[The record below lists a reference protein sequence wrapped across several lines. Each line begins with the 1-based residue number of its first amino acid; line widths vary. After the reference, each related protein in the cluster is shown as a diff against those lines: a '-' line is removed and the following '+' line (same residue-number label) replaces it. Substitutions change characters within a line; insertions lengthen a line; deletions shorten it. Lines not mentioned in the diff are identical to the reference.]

1 MNMKKTM
8 IMGKKSDGIFPNASL
23 KTKMFILFI
32 FFGLAKALAGPSS
45 KLLTFEDTK
54 NRVGTV
60 ENADLARKHSLQ
72 ITIKG
77 EIVDENDVTL
87 PGASIVEKGT
97 SNGTQSDIDGKF
109 SINVR
114 DQNAILVIHYIGFES
129 QEIYVGNRSSFKVVM
144 IENTSGLEEVVV
156 LGYGNRDKNTLAGA
170 VKQISGEILEDR
182 PITNLANGLQGAIAG
197 LTITR
202 NSGQPGQEGYGLNIR
217 GLTSINGGNS
227 PLILID
233 GVEGDINQ
241 INPNDI
247 ASISV
252 LKDAS
257 ASIYGARAAG
267 GVVLITSKSG
277 KNAQA
282 LKVTYSNNI
291 SINTPSNL
299 LERLS
304 VKEWVEMEW
313 EASVNAN
320 ANGTFFYPEIGN
332 STVQDVHNKIDAG
345 ASPEYFADNVNI
357 LNYTDPRWD
366 SRIFGQGIQQLHN
379 INIVGGGKSS
389 RYNASFG
396 YIDTHGIFKDA
407 HDNAQRI
414 NMRLNYG
421 FDITE
426 RFKIDAIISYSN
438 LKRNAPAVG
447 AGTVL
452 DQLNRIYLWL
462 PERTESGQYLTQW
475 GFQNP
480 RQFLD
485 KDVGLSRSLDEE
497 FRVNITGQYEIL
509 DNLYVNG
516 QMATNRSTGNSSV
529 FTNIIPLWNYNDTPA
544 GFGINRNSA
553 GRGFWENDYLNATGY
568 LTYNETFGKHNI
580 DIMAGGSHEQS
591 EFGGFNASVFDFS
604 QTAITTLGLGDPDE
618 ARVGENRGHWA
629 IKSLFGRATYI
640 FDDKYIAEFN
650 YRRDGTSVFSPERRW
665 GDFLGAALAWRL
677 SEESFI
683 KDLGVFDNLK
693 LRFSRGVAGNQNLN
707 TGNLYDY
714 IPLVD
719 IYNLNY
725 PFGNGTSLAQAA
737 SERRLVSSQRTW
749 ENLETTNFGL
759 DFAFFN
765 SKLSGQF
772 DLFTKRN
779 NDMLLG
785 VNLPAV
791 LGGSAPALNIGS
803 LETRGFEL
811 TLNYTNTT
819 RSGFTYTLTGMLSD
833 AQNTLVDL
841 DGRNAVGLG
850 LNGIREGYPLNTYF
864 GYVYDGVLET
874 EEELQ
879 AYKQLEGVPADLQIG
894 DARYRDLNGDGIISV
909 LDANGNDADIISY
922 GDNAPRYSYGFRT
935 DMSFKGFDFSLF
947 LQGVAERTIFYTDQ
961 WRLPFEQPWWQP
973 LRRFYNNTWSPERPD
988 AKYPRVTKGGQRYWN
1003 FQTSQNTLINGAYMR
1018 VKNITLGYTIPNFA
1032 TEKIGISRMRL
1043 FFSGED
1049 LFTIDALD
1057 GGYDP
1062 ENTNGSANFYP
1073 FTKRYSFGLTADF

>member
-1 MNMKKTM
+1 MNRRKTM
-8 IMGKKSDGIFPNASL
+8 ILGKKSVKLFPITSL
-23 KTKMFILFI
+23 RTKMLALIILLGLTKATAETSTNLPPDEFLRYE
-32 FFGLAKALAGPSS
+32 FGINGVPDWEWQAVLP
-45 KLLTFEDTK
+45 
-54 NRVGTV
+54 VTV
-60 ENADLARKHSLQ
+60 R
-72 ITIKG
+72 G
-77 EIVDENDVTL
+77 EIVDENDMPL

-97 SNGTQSDIDGKF
+97 SNGTQSDVDGKF
-109 SINVR
+109 SINVS
-114 DQNAILVIHYIGFES
+114 DQNATLVVHYIGFES
-129 QEIYVGNRSSFKVVM
+129 QEIYVGNRSIFKVVM
-144 IENTSGLEEVVV
+144 MENTAGLEEVVV
-156 LGYGNRDKNTLAGA
+156 LGYGNRDKSTLAGA

-247 ASISV
+247 ASISI
-252 LKDAS
+252 LKDAA

-282 LKVTYSNNI
+282 LKVTYSNNM

-332 STVQDVHNKIDAG
+332 NTIQDVHNKIDAG
-345 ASPEYFADNVNI
+345 AAPEYLADNVNI
-357 LNYTDPRWD
+357 LNYQNPNWD
-366 SRIFGQGIQQLHN
+366 NLIFGQGLQQLHN
-379 INIVGGGKSS
+379 ISIAGGGESS

-396 YIDTHGIFKDA
+396 YVDTKGIFKNA

-421 FDITE
+421 FDITD
-426 RFKIDAIISYSN
+426 RFKVDAIISYSN
-438 LKRNAPAVG
+438 LKRNSPAIG
-447 AGTVL
+447 SGTVL

-485 KDVGLSRSLDEE
+485 KEVGLSKSLDEE
-497 FRVNITGQYEIL
+497 FRVNITGQYEL
-509 DNLYVNG
+509 FDNFYLNG
-516 QMATNRSTGNSSV
+516 QVATNRATGNSSS

-553 GRGFWENDYLNATGY
+553 GRGFWENDYLNTTGY
-568 LTYNETFGKHNI
+568 ITYSKIFGKHNI
-580 DIMAGGSHEQS
+580 DFMAGSSHEQS

-618 ARVGENRGHWA
+618 ARVGENRSHWA
-629 IKSLFGRATYI
+629 IRSLFGRATYI
-640 FDDKYIAEFN
+640 FDGKYIAEFN
-650 YRRDGTSVFSPERRW
+650 YRRDGTSVFSPEKRW
-665 GDFLGAALAWRL
+665 GDFLGAAFAWRL
-677 SEESFI
+677 SEETFI
-683 KDLGVFDNLK
+683 NNLGIFDNLK
-693 LRFSRGVAGNQNLN
+693 LRFSRGVTGNQNLN

-725 PFGNGTSLAQAA
+725 PFGAGTSLVQAA

-749 ENLETTNFGL
+749 ENLETTNFGI
-759 DFAFFN
+759 DFALFN

-819 RSGFTYTLTGMLSD
+819 RSGFTYAITGMLSD

-864 GYVYDGVLET
+864 GYVYDGVMQN

-879 AYKQLEGVPADLQIG
+879 AYRQLEGVPADLQVG

-909 LDANGNDADIISY
+909 LDANGDDADIISY

-935 DMSFKGFDFSLF
+935 DLSFKGFDFSVF

-1003 FQTSQNTLINGAYMR
+1003 FQTSQNTRINGAYMR
-1018 VKNITLGYTIPNFA
+1018 VKNITLGYTIPSLA
-1032 TEKIGISRMRL
+1032 SDKIGVDRIRL

-1073 FTKRYSFGLTADF
+1073 FTKRYSLGLTVDF